1 MSEEKIKV
9 QTSDGDIIEVDLF
22 VAKQWEPVKNI
33 YEVLDSKD
41 AQENPIEL
49 TNVGTEALNKI
60 IEWSIHH
67 KQDKLSSE
75 ENQQNSRRYIEIP
88 QWDQEFFKIKQE
100 MIFEI
105 IMAANYLGMTVL
117 LDMACKTIADIIK
130 GKTPEEVRQT
140 FNIPNDLPPLKTLEQ
155 TSND

>member
-60 IEWSIHH
+60 IEWSIYH
-67 KQDKLSSE
+67 KQDKLTSE

>member
-9 QTSDGDIIEVDLF
+9 QTSDGDVIEVDLF

-41 AQENPIEL
+41 VHENPIEL
-49 TNVGTEALNKI
+49 ANVGTEVLKKI

-67 KQDKLSSE
+67 KDDELTSG
-75 ENQQNSRRYIEIP
+75 NNSQTTRRFVEIP
-88 QWDQEFFKIKQE
+88 SWDKDFFNIKQE

-105 IMAANYLGMTVL
+105 IMAANYLGMTLL
-117 LDMACKTIADIIK
+117 LDMACKTIADMIK

-140 FNIPNDLPPLKTLEQ
+140 FNLPNDLPPPKTLENK
-155 TSND
+155 S